1 MGWHFIRRYDRKLFR
16 VRVEMPRRKLELT
29 ELGRMHSF
37 IEVIKREK
45 CEWGD
50 GLGTVRDSIAA
61 LKEG

>member
-1 MGWHFIRRYDRKLFR
+1 MIESYSACAQDACAKAGLPK
-16 VRVEMPRRKLELT
+16 P
-29 ELGRMHSF
+29 GRMHSF

-50 GLGTVRDSIAA
+50 GLGAVGDTIAA

>member
-1 MGWHFIRRYDRKLFR
+1 
-16 VRVEMPRRKLELT
+16 MPTRKLELT
-29 ELGRMHSF
+29 ELGRMHIF

-50 GLGTVRDSIAA
+50 GLGAVGDSIAA

>member
-1 MGWHFIRRYDRKLFR
+1 
-16 VRVEMPRRKLELT
+16 MPRRKLELT

-50 GLGTVRDSIAA
+50 GLGAVRDSIAA